1 MTYLLEKFADWIV
14 IDLLTI
20 QQNTL
25 LANALIFFIADVI
38 KIFILLVVIIFIV
51 SYIRSYLPQEKIK
64 KILSHKHQFTG
75 NILASIFG
83 IFTPFCTCSAI
94 PLFLGFIEAGV
105 PLGVTFS
112 FLVASPMIN
121 EVVFVL
127 LLGMFGFKIA
137 LIYVIS
143 GLIIAILAGLII
155 GKLNPEKLLEKF
167 DYNNKS
173 VQQKLNT
180 TIREKLIFARNYTTN
195 IINKVWLY
203 IIVGVGLGAFI
214 HGYVPINLLTQY
226 IGINKWYGV
235 PFATLLGVPLYSN
248 AAGIIPLVGALVE
261 KGMPIGTALAFMM
274 AVIGLSLPEF
284 MILKRIMKPKL
295 IIIFATIV
303 TLGIIFTGYLFNFIL
318 K

>member
-1 MTYLLEKFADWIV
+1 MSYLLEKFTNWMV
-14 IDLLTI
+14 YNLLII
-20 QQNTL
+20 QKDTL
-25 LANALIFFIADVI
+25 LAKVLTFFIADVI
-38 KIFILLVVIIFIV
+38 KIFVLLVAIIFAV
-51 SYIRSYLPQEKIK
+51 SFIRSYLPQEKIR
-64 KILSHKHQFTG
+64 KILSHKHQFVG
-75 NILASIFG
+75 NILAAIFG

-121 EVVFVL
+121 EIAFVM
-127 LLGMFGFKIA
+127 LLGMFGIKIA
-137 LIYVIS
+137 LIYVFS
-143 GLIIAILAGLII
+143 GLIIAVFAGLII
-155 GKLNPEKLLEKF
+155 GKLNAEKLLEKF